1 MSFSMPCGSN
11 SKIVVKGTAIL
22 NILCLKFNPLFKCD
36 FHVIKLIDVVGP
48 CSEHLLGDFFAYRSI
63 N

>member
-11 SKIVVKGTAIL
+11 SKIVLKGSAIL

-36 FHVIKLIDVVGP
+36 FHVINVIFMLWLVRV
-48 CSEHLLGDFFAYRSI
+48 ASI
-63 N
+63 CLATSLPTGV